1 MAESGGFG
9 PEIQTSLLFELEE
22 AGKKLPKDT
31 RVFHRRTADP
41 MIAMEVTVTMY
52 TSVSPVKLDVSQQLD
67 GYSLTVPSLIGPFFR
82 PTVQHT
88 MPVKLRVPPEPADV
102 EQRE

>member
-1 MAESGGFG
+1 
-9 PEIQTSLLFELEE
+9 
-22 AGKKLPKDT
+22 
-31 RVFHRRTADP
+31 
-41 MIAMEVTVTMY
+41 MEVTVTMY

-88 MPVKLRVPPEPADV
+88 MHVKLRVPPEPADV